1 MVHNFVCDDF
11 AYEVIPITLLNE
23 TDRTAEP
30 DFKITCQ
37 SDDCWLPFII
47 LLLFLLGCSY
57 LFVIN
62 NPDFIEN
69 LKQRMS
75 SIYAWITTVLC
86 NIFISIRN
94 LFIRRNPAKY
104 WPLPT
109 SQTSEETARGSALL
123 PFHTTRAS
131 SVDDPPSYLGDGAS
145 ETTTVHE
152 QN

>member
-30 DFKITCQ
+30 DFKITC
-37 SDDCWLPFII
+37 
-47 LLLFLLGCSY
+47 CSY
-57 LFVIN
+57 FFVIN

-69 LKQRMS
+69 LKHRMS

-123 PFHTTRAS
+123 PLHTTRAS
-131 SVDDPPSYLGDGAS
+131 SVDDPPSYSGDGAS